1 MKTVMTHASTLFAAL
16 ALTIAVAGG
25 AAAESQSKTVGAPQS
40 KGYMVNFCLKTGG
53 SCGQATADMYC
64 KAIGY
69 ASATAF
75 SKGWSKR
82 ATIMLGSKEICKP
95 VFGSVAGQ
103 KCEALQNVTCTRQV
117 FKKQPGLTPEMP
129 GAGG

>member
-1 MKTVMTHASTLFAAL
+1 MTRIFALCSVM
-16 ALTIAVAGG
+16 ALTLAQSGG
-25 AAAESQSKTVGAPQS
+25 ASAESQSKTVGTPQS

-75 SKGWSKR
+75 SKAWSNR
-82 ATIMLGSKEICKP
+82 PTIMLGSKEICKP

-103 KCEALQNVTCTRQV
+103 KCEALVKVTCTRQV
-117 FKKQPGLTPEMP
+117 FKKEPGLTPDMP

>member
-1 MKTVMTHASTLFAAL
+1 MRTVMTHVSALLAAL
-16 ALTIAVAGG
+16 ALTIALAGG

-75 SKGWSKR
+75 SKGWSNR

>member
-1 MKTVMTHASTLFAAL
+1 MSMILDSTSKAPAANAVKDATDASF
-16 ALTIAVAGG
+16 VADVI
-25 AAAESQSKTVGAPQS
+25 E
-40 KGYMVNFCLKTGG
+40 G
-53 SCGQATADMYC
+53 SRQATADMYC

-75 SKGWSKR
+75 SKGWSNR

-129 GAGG
+129 GSGG

>member
-1 MKTVMTHASTLFAAL
+1 MKTVMTHVSAAL
-16 ALTIAVAGG
+16 AALSLTFALEGG

-40 KGYMVNFCLKTGG
+40 KGHSVNYCLETGG

-75 SKGWSKR
+75 SKAWSKR
-82 ATIMLGSKEICKP
+82 STIMLASKEICKP

-103 KCEALQNVTCTRQV
+103 KCEALVNLTCTRQV
-117 FKKQPGLTPEMP
+117 FKKEPGVTPDMP
-129 GAGG
+129 GTGG